1 MIDFLCLSFRRPSAA
16 EIDSRSCR
24 TRPIGA
30 KNGQKTLCY
39 ASALYVVYTSH
50 YTIAQ
55 VYASRR
61 CTGIVGERRTISS
74 ARNIMM
80 SRTRFCSSE
89 CEQCCRSG
97 DRKKKNRCLSTM
109 LLCPLA
115 MSIFNGC
122 AITCSRIAAP
132 VAARENY
139 RFDLPC
145 HFACLHNSNS
155 NTSVPNIVPIGYIKV
170 FVFTPASTKIDPGCC
185 RAETRTKSP
194 AFSGCA
200 SLLPYVHN
208 IIMQC
213 KALQKR
219 REEKRQ
225 TDKDTCYCCRVAEET
240 YSKRWSVIC
249 RNYTLHARVVIFGGM
264 VSRDGMGWDGMRWLA
279 LRRARRRCSRCI
291 YIPMLNVYPRVAMRH
306 IKPLPN

>member
-97 DRKKKNRCLSTM
+97 DRKKKPMPLDDAVVPVGDVYIQRLCHYVQSNRRAGCGSRKLSIRPAM
-109 LLCPLA
+109 PLC
-115 MSIFNGC
+115 
-122 AITCSRIAAP
+122 
-132 VAARENY
+132 
-139 RFDLPC
+139 
-145 HFACLHNSNS
+145 
-155 NTSVPNIVPIGYIKV
+155 
-170 FVFTPASTKIDPGCC
+170 VFT
-185 RAETRTKSP
+185 
-194 AFSGCA
+194 
-200 SLLPYVHN
+200 
-208 IIMQC
+208 
-213 KALQKR
+213 
-219 REEKRQ
+219 
-225 TDKDTCYCCRVAEET
+225 
-240 YSKRWSVIC
+240 
-249 RNYTLHARVVIFGGM
+249 
-264 VSRDGMGWDGMRWLA
+264 
-279 LRRARRRCSRCI
+279 
-291 YIPMLNVYPRVAMRH
+291 
-306 IKPLPN
+306 